1 MATIVAQLSEADPG
15 GPNFEDLDDH
25 VHRIVLNY
33 LPPAAACQFV
43 ATSSAIW
50 IATATEDAQGYW
62 SKVVRM
68 TRWPHLQQVA
78 QQAHVNTT
86 CASQLRHLARA
97 YVALTTGVH
106 DQFQAASTNESSG
119 TEGAVSPSADVSI
132 LVPSLASSSEGTA
145 AAASLTRRS
154 LPPSVLRRRWLAAEY
169 ARQTMLRRFTAPTL
183 PLSVTWAPA
192 ASGPVEPSATTKGWE
207 VVDGGQFA
215 RQVRA
220 LLLFATSADL
230 IAALQQGVA
239 IAPPPQSS
247 PLRNT
252 ASHFA
257 VDGSSS
263 TCRNSPSGNGDLAV
277 AESPNSQ
284 HGKSAHADS
293 GSSSSNGGGGG
304 GNVSS
309 LPRVNGEA
317 RAQATAALVTV
328 FAVVAHVRHRSSQP
342 QLHIGATGAVAV
354 AETDSNDLQADDNE
368 RGANGQGNEDGSGE
382 MNHSDHN
389 DDDDASWWL
398 DGLMPAP
405 DPHLVAEMTELLA
418 SSLPAGKSDLQVTLE
433 LLLVQWKAE
442 PWLLANIKVK
452 PLLEASCFDVCYF
465 RYPCK
470 YSKYFQ
476 CMPRHFYYTPLFCS
490 VFASK
495 SLPHYLILTI
505 STSPLQSINQ
515 TYPMQWRQL
524 S

>member
-342 QLHIGATGAVAV
+342 QLRMDG

-418 SSLPAGKSDLQVTLE
+418 FSNPKGKSDLQVTLE
-433 LLLVQWKAE
+433 LLLAQWKAAA
-442 PWLLANIKVK
+442 WLLANIKVK